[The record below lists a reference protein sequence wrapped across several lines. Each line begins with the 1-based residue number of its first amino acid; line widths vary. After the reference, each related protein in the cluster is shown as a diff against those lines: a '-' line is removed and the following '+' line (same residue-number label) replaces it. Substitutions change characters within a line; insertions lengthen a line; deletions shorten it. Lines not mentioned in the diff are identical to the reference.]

1 MTRSGRIPLVK
12 AASQAEVER
21 RKSQEQAAGTTLSL
35 LLRAAACWEP
45 FKPHDENSALPA
57 VPARILPTIVISQFA
72 ATSLWF
78 AGNAVIPDLQRSAG
92 LPASAVG
99 DITIAVQLGFIAGTL
114 VFAWL
119 AVADRYSP
127 RIIFFLSTI
136 AGAVANAATLAGGGE
151 FLPLLAARFATGFF
165 LAGMYPVGMKIA
177 SSWYDRDL
185 GLALG
190 WLVGALVL
198 GTALP
203 HLIRGLGGDLPWQSV
218 ILSVSAVSIAGGLAM
233 FLLVPDGPH
242 LRAGAKFDPADFR
255 ASAFGYFGHMWELYA
270 FYAFLPLLLAARLGG
285 DAATVS
291 VWSFVSIAT
300 GFLGCMAG
308 GYLSRRIGS
317 ARVAYMQLSASGL
330 CCLVSPLAF
339 LAPLPMFLA
348 FLLLWGVVVA
358 GDSPQ
363 FSTLNA
369 RYAPLT
375 LVGSALTIANCIG
388 FSITIVSIALLAW
401 LIEIAGPQYV
411 FLMLVPGPVLGL
423 AALRR
428 LAAKPA

>member
-1 MTRSGRIPLVK
+1 M
-12 AASQAEVER
+12 
-21 RKSQEQAAGTTLSL
+21 
-35 LLRAAACWEP
+35 
-45 FKPHDENSALPA
+45 PA

-78 AGNAVIPDLQRSAG
+78 AGNAVMPDLQPSAG

-119 AVADRYSP
+119 AIADRYSP
-127 RIIFFLSTI
+127 RIIFFLSTL
-136 AGAVANAATLAGGGE
+136 AAATANAATLVGGGE

-177 SSWYDRDL
+177 SGWYDRDL

-203 HLIRGLGGDLPWQSV
+203 HLIRGLGGDLPWPGV

-233 FLLVPDGPH
+233 LLLVPDGPH
-242 LRAGAKFDPADFR
+242 LKAGAKFDPATFATIFRSAEFR

-270 FYAFLPLLLAARLGG
+270 FYAFVPVLLAARLGG
-285 DAATVS
+285 GDGAAVS
-291 VWSFVSIAT
+291 VWSFAAIAT
-300 GFLGCMAG
+300 GSVGCMVG
-308 GYLSRRIGS
+308 GYLSRGVGS
-317 ARVAYMQLSASGL
+317 VRVAYIQLSASGL

-339 LAPLPMFLA
+339 LAPLPVFLA
-348 FLLLWGVVVA
+348 FLLFWGVVIA

-369 RYAPLT
+369 RFAPPG
-375 LVGSALTIANCIG
+375 LVGSALTITNCIG
-388 FSITIVSIALLAW
+388 FSITIVSIALLAR
-401 LIEIAGPQYV
+401 LIETVGPQYV

-428 LAAKPA
+428 LTAKPARR

>member
-1 MTRSGRIPLVK
+1 
-12 AASQAEVER
+12 
-21 RKSQEQAAGTTLSL
+21 
-35 LLRAAACWEP
+35 
-45 FKPHDENSALPA
+45 LPA

-119 AVADRYSP
+119 AIADRYSP
-127 RIIFFLSTI
+127 RIVFFLSTL
-136 AGAVANAATLAGGGE
+136 AGAAANAATLATGGE
-151 FLPLLAARFATGFF
+151 FVPLLAARFATGFF

-177 SSWYDRDL
+177 SGWCDRDL

-203 HLIRGLGGDLPWQSV
+203 HLIRGLGGDLPWQGV

-242 LRAGAKFDPADFR
+242 LRAGAKFDPAAFATIFRSAEFR

-270 FYAFLPLLLAARLGG
+270 FYAFLPVLLAARLGS

-291 VWSFVSIAT
+291 VWSFAAIAT
-300 GFLGCMAG
+300 GFLGCVAG
-308 GYLSRRIGS
+308 GYLSRGIGS

-339 LAPLPMFLA
+339 LAPLPVFLA
-348 FLLLWGVVVA
+348 FLLFWGVVVA

-363 FSTLNA
+363 FSTINA
-369 RYAPLT
+369 RFAPPR

-428 LAAKPA
+428 LAVKPAAR

>member
-1 MTRSGRIPLVK
+1 M
-12 AASQAEVER
+12 
-21 RKSQEQAAGTTLSL
+21 
-35 LLRAAACWEP
+35 
-45 FKPHDENSALPA
+45 PA
-57 VPARILPTIVISQFA
+57 IPARILPMIVISQFA

-92 LPASAVG
+92 LPSSAVG
-99 DITIAVQLGFIAGTL
+99 SITIAVQLGFIAGTL

-119 AVADRYSP
+119 AIADRYSP
-127 RIIFFLSTI
+127 RIIFFLSTL
-136 AGAVANAATLAGGGE
+136 AGAAANAATLASGGE
-151 FLPLLAARFATGFF
+151 FLALVAARFATGFF

-177 SSWYDRDL
+177 SGWCDRDL

-203 HLIRGLGGDLPWQSV
+203 HLIRGLGGDLPWEGV
-218 ILSVSAVSIAGGLAM
+218 ILSVSAVAAAGGLAM
-233 FLLVPDGPH
+233 LVLVPDGPY
-242 LRAGAKFDPADFR
+242 LKAGAQFDPAAFATIFRSAEFR

-270 FYAFLPLLLAARLGG
+270 FYAFLPVLLAARLGS

-291 VWSFVSIAT
+291 IWSFAAIAA
-300 GFLGCMAG
+300 GFLGCMLG
-308 GYLSRRIGS
+308 GYYSRAVGS
-317 ARVAYMQLSASGL
+317 ARVAYVQLSASGL
-330 CCLVSPLAF
+330 CCLISPLAYQ
-339 LAPLPMFLA
+339 ATLPVFLA
-348 FLLLWGVVVA
+348 FLLFWGVVVV

-369 RYAPLT
+369 RFAPPR

-388 FSITIVSIALLAW
+388 FSITIVSISLLAR
-401 LIEIAGPQYV
+401 LIETAGPQYA

-423 AALRR
+423 MALRR
-428 LAAKPA
+428 LVTNPAKVKG

>member
-1 MTRSGRIPLVK
+1 MSAIP
-12 AASQAEVER
+12 
-21 RKSQEQAAGTTLSL
+21 
-35 LLRAAACWEP
+35 P
-45 FKPHDENSALPA
+45 
-57 VPARILPTIVISQFA
+57 RILPTIVISQFA

-78 AGNAVIPDLQRSAG
+78 AGNAVIPDLQDSAG

-119 AVADRYSP
+119 AIPDRYSP
-127 RIIFFLSTI
+127 RIIFFLSTL
-136 AGAVANAATLAGGGE
+136 AGAVANAAMLASGGE
-151 FLPLLAARFATGFF
+151 LLLLLAARFATGFF

-177 SSWYDRDL
+177 SGWCDRDL

-190 WLVGALVL
+190 WLIGALVL
-198 GTALP
+198 GTAAP
-203 HLIRGLGGDLPWQSV
+203 HLVRGLGADLPWEGV

-242 LRAGAKFDPADFR
+242 LKAGAKFDPAAFVAIFRSADFR
-255 ASAFGYFGHMWELYA
+255 ASAFGYFGHMWELYT
-270 FYAFLPLLLAARLGG
+270 FYAFLPVLLAARLGS
-285 DAATVS
+285 DSATVS
-291 VWSFVSIAT
+291 VWSFTAIAT
-300 GFLGCMAG
+300 GFFGCTVG
-308 GYLSRRIGS
+308 GYLSRAIGS
-317 ARVAYMQLSASGL
+317 ARVAFIQLSASGL

-339 LAPLPMFLA
+339 LAPLPVFFT
-348 FLLLWGVVVA
+348 FLLVWGVVIV

-369 RYAPLT
+369 RFAPPR

-388 FSITIVSIALLAW
+388 FSITIGSIALFSR
-401 LIEIAGPQYV
+401 LIEIVGPQYA
-411 FLMLVPGPVLGL
+411 FLMLVGGPGLGL

-428 LAAKPA
+428 LWPRSGHRPRRRRRPSDWANPAEVRKRGGVIADE